1 MIREVEKV
9 QWIEPRCD
17 GHWTHLHKAFDYARR
32 LLEQW
37 MEHHHEHDCYLPTIL
52 HRRYVIKKL
61 FLSDYNLTRHLARLY
76 KDGLI
81 TLDDY
86 SFVGVDYANN

>member
-1 MIREVEKV
+1 MMREVEKV

-37 MEHHHEHDCYLPTIL
+37 MELHHEHDCYLPTIL
-52 HRRYVIKKL
+52 HRHYPKTFSI
-61 FLSDYNLTRHLARLY
+61 RLQPNPPSCPALQRWF
-76 KDGLI
+76 DCFG
-81 TLDDY
+81 
-86 SFVGVDYANN
+86 